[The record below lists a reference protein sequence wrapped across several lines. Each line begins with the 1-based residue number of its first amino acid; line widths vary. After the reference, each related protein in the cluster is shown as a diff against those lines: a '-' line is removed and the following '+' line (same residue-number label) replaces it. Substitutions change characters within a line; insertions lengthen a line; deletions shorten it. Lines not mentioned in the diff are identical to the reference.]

1 MQTKT
6 LCRMG
11 RAVHLRL
18 FMRISKFALIAGVLP
33 LATLLA
39 ETEIAVVNAGFEEGK
54 KGWSDDK
61 GSAQVLKEAAH
72 KGEGGLRI
80 VDNSE
85 QEYVRVTSDPIKI
98 TPGKTYRLEC
108 TFNQVSGHGV
118 NSILWFLDK
127 DQEIIPLPDGGRHLI
142 RPSDTSKGWEKMSV
156 EGKAP
161 DNAVYAR
168 IHIQSNRIATNT
180 TVDWD
185 EFTLKQLD

>member
-1 MQTKT
+1 
-6 LCRMG
+6 
-11 RAVHLRL
+11 
-18 FMRISKFALIAGVLP
+18 MRISKTVFVAGVLP
-33 LATLLA
+33 LASLFA
-39 ETEIAVVNAGFEEGK
+39 ETEIAIANAGFEAGK
-54 KGWSDDK
+54 KGWTDDK
-61 GSAQVLKEAAH
+61 GSTQVLKEAAN
-72 KGEGGLRI
+72 KGEAGLRV
-80 VDNSE
+80 VDNSD
-85 QEYVRVTSDPIKI
+85 QDYVRVVSDPIQI

-127 DQEIIPLPDGGRHLI
+127 DNEIIPWPDGGRLLI

-156 EGKAP
+156 EGTAP
-161 DNAVYAR
+161 ANAVAAQ